1 MYNPILLDHFQNPRN
16 VGRLENA
23 NGVGFI
29 GDPGCG
35 DFVCIFV
42 HIEDWQIEDISFLCK
57 GCPASIA
64 SASAT
69 TEIARGKMIEEIIS
83 LTPEEVAQHLGGM
96 PDEKL
101 HCSNLGVEALGC
113 AIADY
118 FGILKETPEEKA

>member
-16 VGRLENA
+16 VGKLENA

-35 DFVCIFV
+35 DFMCIYV
-42 HIEDWQIEDISFLCK
+42 YVENWLIKDISFLCQ
-57 GCPASIA
+57 GCPSSIA

-69 TEIARGKMIEEIIS
+69 TEMAKGKMIEDIIS
-83 LTPEEVAQHLGGM
+83 LTPEDVAQHIGGM

-101 HCSNLGVEALGC
+101 HCSNLGVEALSF

-118 FGILKETPEEKA
+118 LGILKDTPNID